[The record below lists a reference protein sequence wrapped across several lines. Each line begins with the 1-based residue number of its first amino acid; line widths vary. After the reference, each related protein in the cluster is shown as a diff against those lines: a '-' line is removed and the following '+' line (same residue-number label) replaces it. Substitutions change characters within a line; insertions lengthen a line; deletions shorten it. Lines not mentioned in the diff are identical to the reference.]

1 MENEYAASGDESAGF
16 VNYLIRQGLADRTIR
31 IYENSVERW
40 LIHCARSRRDN
51 GRDEAGWNLP
61 RRTRYPWYNAAD
73 VLNRLA
79 RCLLCPM
86 R

>member
-1 MENEYAASGDESAGF
+1 MENEYAARRES
-16 VNYLIRQGLADRTIR
+16 
-31 IYENSVERW
+31 
-40 LIHCARSRRDN
+40 RSRRDN